1 MFLKIAGNP
10 DNDMYLKIRKYLR
23 QQDGVMH
30 TLEKYIY
37 NYEIKITSLWL
48 RLAVTEIIL
57 IWKDYSNYHCFHT
70 KRKFFSIVMMRISL
84 NTDK

>member
-1 MFLKIAGNP
+1 MFLKIAANP

-37 NYEIKITSLWL
+37 NYEIKITSL
-48 RLAVTEIIL
+48 
-57 IWKDYSNYHCFHT
+57 
-70 KRKFFSIVMMRISL
+70 
-84 NTDK
+84 